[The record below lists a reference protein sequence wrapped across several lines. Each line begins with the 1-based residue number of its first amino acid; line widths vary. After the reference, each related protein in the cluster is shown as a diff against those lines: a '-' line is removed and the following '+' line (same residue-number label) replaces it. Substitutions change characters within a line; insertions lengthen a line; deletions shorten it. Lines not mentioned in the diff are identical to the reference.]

1 MNDPWLL
8 HYNLESSLVPQQ
20 LTISLKFCQM
30 FLRKSQLFL
39 SKTFLLD
46 LEMSVK
52 TMLSNTHQLHRK
64 HQICL
69 HKFEVFSEIY
79 FPGQDLVFKVA
90 FLSSLSMFPWNPVN
104 LTVIFLAADSYLF
117 YAPSTSLGQ
126 ASQGTRLFSLVTE
139 SKLTFQVCG
148 LSCPG
153 TRRVWQLS
161 RLSFNSSKL
170 LRPVCYNL

>member
-1 MNDPWLL
+1 MILGFCFNDLD
-8 HYNLESSLVPQQ
+8 SSLEPQQ
-20 LTISLKFCQM
+20 LTLSLKFYQM
-30 FLRKSQLFL
+30 YQRTSQLFL
-39 SKTFLLD
+39 SKSFLFD

-52 TMLSNTHQLHRK
+52 TMLSNPHQLQRK

-79 FPGQDLVFKVA
+79 FSDQDLVFKVA

-126 ASQGTRLFSLVTE
+126 ASQGTRFL
-139 SKLTFQVCG
+139 
-148 LSCPG
+148 
-153 TRRVWQLS
+153 LS
-161 RLSFNSSKL
+161 RIEHFKSGQS
-170 LRPVCYNL
+170 

>member
-1 MNDPWLL
+1 MCLT
-8 HYNLESSLVPQQ
+8 NLPFHSNSAKCFKGETSY
-20 LTISLKFCQM
+20 FCP
-30 FLRKSQLFL
+30 RH
-39 SKTFLLD
+39 

-52 TMLSNTHQLHRK
+52 TMLSNPHQLQRK